1 MGKVVRTVAKIA
13 AVAAIV
19 VATGGAAAGLAI
31 FGTTA
36 GVTAFGLS
44 IGSLMTIAAVS
55 SAVGAMFAKKPGG
68 LANSNRERL
77 YATINPDTPR
87 KQVFGRTA
95 MATDVRYHECTGTD
109 QEYYWQ
115 VIALASHAV
124 EAIEELW
131 MDDKLAWS
139 SGGGVTADFS
149 GYLTVWA
156 VAEGSAANI
165 TSISSTWGPASNR
178 RLTGI
183 AHLDLRF
190 KTTGNSKKT
199 QSPFASSIPSRVTV
213 VGKGRKVYDPRLD
226 STAGGSGAHRAANQA
241 TWQYANGATVL
252 GNNCALVLLNYLIG
266 WKIAGRLAVGKGY
279 PVARLNMV
287 SFITAAN
294 VCDELVTLAAGGS
307 ERRYRWD
314 GVISE
319 GDAGD
324 GVISEL
330 LASMNAE
337 LTDDG
342 GQLSLR
348 CRVSDLASPVIA
360 DLSADDVVGG
370 FEWQPKLPLN
380 EHRNIVRGKYVDA
393 SSNSLYQ
400 TVDYPAVALASPD
413 GIDRIETLDF
423 AGVQSSGQTQRLAK
437 QWLQR
442 LAYSGKFTAEFKAR
456 AWGLRIGDPV
466 KWASF
471 APLGTAFDNKLMRVV
486 ERSNPMN
493 GRVRL
498 VLVEES
504 AALYAWA
511 AEDSAPVTA
520 AAPTLY
526 DWTKAPTTAEL
537 AAIESGATRNVNRGA
552 WSAASVVYAVGDEV
566 SAAGS
571 SYACVTAHTSSGAN
585 GPPGALWTLKA
596 AAGAPGDPGDPGD
609 PGAEGIS
616 SRIVFQRAATAPATP
631 SPSAGTPSG
640 WYDTTTAVPAGSNPM
655 WSTTGS
661 TPLGGGNFT
670 WGAAVRVEAI
680 SANQTGESTG
690 AFYTTSATLSF
701 VLNPGQSRNVY
712 IQGDVPSPTGSGN
725 VYPQIEY
732 REAGGS
738 WTASNGTTWTYANAD
753 PVPAMDL
760 NHEITVSNS
769 GTEAR
774 TYEVRGTIVRS
785 NTNSGALTTALSFL
799 RI

>member
-95 MATDVRYHECTGTD
+95 MATDVRYHEYTGTD

-348 CRVSDLASPVIA
+348 CRVNDLASPVIA

-400 TVDYPAVALASPD
+400 TVDYPAISISSPD
-413 GIDRIETLDF
+413 GIERTETLDF
-423 AGVQSSGQTQRLAK
+423 AGVQSASQAQRLAK

-442 LAYSGKFTAEFKAR
+442 LIYSGVFTAEFKAR
-456 AWGLRIGDPV
+456 AWGLRIGDAV
-466 KWASF
+466 KWTSF
-471 APLGTAFDNKLMRVV
+471 SPLGAGFDNKLFRVV

-498 VLVEES
+498 KLREEN
-504 AALYAWA
+504 AAIYAWS

-520 AAPTLY
+520 AAPTVY
-526 DWTKAPTTAEL
+526 DWTKDPATAEFS
-537 AAIESGATRNVNRGA
+537 AIENGATRNVNRGA
-552 WSAASVVYAVGDEV
+552 WSSSSVDYVVGDIV
-566 SAAGS
+566 TISGS
-571 SYACVTAHTSSGAN
+571 SYDCVTAHTSSALN
-585 GPPGALWTLKA
+585 GPPGSNWSVA
-596 AAGAPGDPGDPGD
+596 AAA
-609 PGAEGIS
+609 GIS

-631 SPSAGTPSG
+631 AASAGTPSG
-640 WYDTTTAVPAGSNPM
+640 WYDTTTAVPVSSNPM

-661 TPLGGGNFT
+661 SPLGGGNYT
-670 WGAAVRVEAI
+670 WGAPVRVEAI

-785 NTNSGALTTALSFL
+785 NSNSGAINTALSFL